1 MHKLLVPA
9 LLVLFS
15 AQAHALSCIE
25 PKLDQKTYD
34 SAVLVF
40 EGHLTPDTEVHADD
54 HGHGEE
60 IKTYTFTVDKL
71 WKGDDIGETVEI
83 VRDTSW
89 GPAFRPDTPY
99 LVVAYEEEDG
109 FEAPICGNTMPV
121 DEAVQQMEFLRSID
135 DKKAGDLK

>member
-60 IKTYTFTVDKL
+60 IKTYTSQYQTSSFQPYHIGKS
-71 WKGDDIGETVEI
+71 WFDISHI
-83 VRDTSW
+83 YSR
-89 GPAFRPDTPY
+89 TPTGSES
-99 LVVAYEEEDG
+99 LFIIRV
-109 FEAPICGNTMPV
+109 
-121 DEAVQQMEFLRSID
+121 
-135 DKKAGDLK
+135 